1 MQAEVHYTQVYMFVS
16 IVWVQNAN
24 FIVTSTVIGPLAVF
38 FLIIYIYIV
47 KKRSA
52 CI

>member
-38 FLIIYIYIV
+38 FLFYIYIV